1 MVDSTRKSDFP
12 LIRYSSTWL
21 IDIMLSL
28 TTLVAW
34 SMALLAERPDIQQ
47 KALDE
52 IRKVHQEDAPLCDA
66 DDDQSIPYIVAL
78 VRELLRYYT
87 VLRLSLPRATV
98 KDVIY
103 QGKTIPSGSVVFL
116 NAWACNMDDE
126 VWKDPEVFRP
136 ERWLEQPDAPLFTYG
151 LGYRM
156 CAGSLLANR
165 EMYTIYL
172 RMLGAFT
179 IEDVEAE
186 HGGKVD
192 THPVTGVEDQTQLV
206 SVPQR
211 YKVRL
216 VPRNKEAL
224 RKALEEAEKKS

>member
-1 MVDSTRKSDFP
+1 
-12 LIRYSSTWL
+12 
-21 IDIMLSL
+21 
-28 TTLVAW
+28 
-34 SMALLAERPDIQQ
+34 MALLAERPDIQD
-47 KALDE
+47 KALSE
-52 IRKVHQEDAPLCDA
+52 IRQTYAEKDALCDA
-66 DDDQSIPYIVAL
+66 NDDQSIPYIVAL

-98 KDVIY
+98 KDITY
-103 QGKTIPSGSVVFL
+103 QGKLIPAGSVVFL

-126 VWKDPEVFRP
+126 VWKDPEVFRV
-136 ERWLEQPDAPLFTYG
+136 ERWLENPDAPLFTYG

-172 RMLGAFT
+172 RLLNAFR
-179 IEDVEAE
+179 IEGVEGE

-192 THPVTGVEDQTQLV
+192 SHPVTGVEDQTQLV

-211 YKVRL
+211 YRVRL
-216 VPRNKEAL
+216 VPRDEEGL
-224 RKALEEAEKKS
+224 RRALEEAEKI

>member
-1 MVDSTRKSDFP
+1 MDWTRKSHTS
-12 LIRYSSTWL
+12 LSRTHT
-21 IDIMLSL
+21 DISSL

-34 SMALLAERPDIQQ
+34 SIGLLAERQDIQK
-47 KALDE
+47 KALSE
-52 IRKVHQEDAPLCDA
+52 IRKVYSEKDTLCDA
-66 DDDQSIPYIVAL
+66 YDDQSIPYIVAL

-98 KDVIY
+98 KDVMY
-103 QGKTIPSGSVVFL
+103 QGRKIPSGSVVFL
-116 NAWACNMDDE
+116 NAWACNMDEE
-126 VWKDPEVFRP
+126 VWKDPEEFRP
-136 ERWLEQPDAPLFTYG
+136 ERWLENPDAPMFTYG

-172 RMLGAFT
+172 RMLNAFE
-179 IEDVEAE
+179 IKDVEGE
-186 HGGKVD
+186 QGKFNP
-192 THPVTGVEDQTQLV
+192 HPVRGVVDATQLV

-216 VPRNKEAL
+216 VPRDGEGLRSAL
-224 RKALEEAEKKS
+224 QEAEAGDEKS